1 MKPEKGKNI
10 QAKTPEKQ
18 IKTLK
23 KTIKN
28 T

>member
-1 MKPEKGKNI
+1 MKPEKDKNI

-23 KTIKN
+23 KR
-28 T
+28 